1 MKRIERRPR
10 KYVHGI
16 PTFFGAY
23 EDYKQEVMTY
33 GARGWN
39 AETTRQYDGIV
50 LNHLVPYLQDH
61 DRRHIGE
68 LTRQDYE
75 MALNSLWK
83 RGKNPPDAPY
93 EPWDEN
99 GVPEK
104 VDYLMHAVVSTA
116 AKHLLC
122 EDVFGPKEIHRN
134 RGSGGG
140 RTGDRQARTMKSLTV
155 KQDIETCKYLQNR
168 MDQTGPEPGLM
179 LMYALGLRNNEA
191 CGVNFGHIHEFYEH
205 PGYYY
210 LIIPQTTQLGTNE
223 LKIMGKTANSGR
235 RIPLPN
241 GLMRHIIALRDKRM
255 REVSMN
261 GHAANPDELPIACRR
276 KNPLERCSADDLSR
290 AARLMFQRIG
300 MRSEDLVALHLELME
315 DFEAARDE
323 MEQDEFREIES
334 EPTAYLL
341 RRNFATQITIL
352 GLSEAEIRY
361 IIGHKIEDEYIQRR
375 AFGDEKM
382 LYRIKQKLDK
392 RPLLNTIYPEQSMKA
407 EPNSRMSFSGSKKI
421 VLNLQ
426 TEEITNVRLNIT
438 AKEPGDEI
446 CITIPDKPGNTIL
459 EADYMAC
466 STEIPVNPERTI
478 DVICTYHNSYLRQ
491 M

>member
-1 MKRIERRPR
+1 MMRIERRPK

-16 PTFFGAY
+16 PTFYGVY

-61 DRRHIGE
+61 DRKHIGE
-68 LTRQDYE
+68 FARQDYE
-75 MALNSLWK
+75 EALTQLRK

-99 GVPEK
+99 GVPDK

-116 AKHLLC
+116 ATHLLC
-122 EDVFGPKEIHRN
+122 EDAFGPRKIHRTG
-134 RGSGGG
+134 GSGGRRSG
-140 RTGDRQARTMKSLTV
+140 EQQARTMKSLTV
-155 KQDIETCKYLQNR
+155 KQDIETYKYLQNQ

-191 CGVNFGHIHEFYEH
+191 CGANFGYIHEFREH
-205 PGYYY
+205 PGQYY
-210 LIIPQTTQLGTNE
+210 LIVPQTTQLGTNE

-235 RIPLPN
+235 RIPLPD
-241 GLMRHIIALRDKRM
+241 GLVKHLFALKEKRM
-255 REVSMN
+255 REISQK
-261 GHAANPDELPIACRR
+261 GYTGNPNDLPIACKR

-290 AARLMFQRIG
+290 AAQLMFQHIG
-300 MRSEDLVALHLELME
+300 MRSEDLVAIHQDLME

-323 MEQDEFREIES
+323 MEQDEFREIEA

-341 RRNFATQITIL
+341 RRNFATLVAIM
-352 GLSEAEIRY
+352 GLTDAEIRY
-361 IIGHKIEDEYIQRR
+361 IIGHKIGDEYIQRR

-392 RPLLNTIYPEQSMKA
+392 RPLLNAVYPEQSITA
-407 EPNSRMSFSGSKKI
+407 EPDSRIVLSGSKKI
-421 VLNLQ
+421 ILNLQ
-426 TEEITNVRLNIT
+426 ADQIANVRLNIT

-446 CITIPDKPGNTIL
+446 CVTIPETQENAHIKCEYVI
-459 EADYMAC
+459 C
-466 STEIPVNPERTI
+466 STETPIRPEHTI
-478 DVICTYHNSYLRQ
+478 DVIRTYHNSYSKQ
-491 M
+491 K